1 MPAGDLFTASIT
13 EIAAGGG
20 GVASVGGM
28 KVFIDMTAPGDLVN
42 ARISREHGRWAEA
55 ELVEILRPSPLRIAP
70 ACPLYGICGGCSLQ
84 HLAYKAQLE
93 AKTAILK
100 NAFARIGGI
109 EVPEPDLI
117 PSPPWEY
124 RNRIQLHRNKARS
137 SSVGLKA
144 RKSSE
149 VIPVSDCPIA
159 DRGIRDALKNG
170 TIRPP
175 PEKDRFTVYS
185 RGKFFLCEGGKNRG
199 TMTLL
204 DRGIILDAGVFF
216 QGNAFMLEKLMAG
229 LTQTAAPRDLPAADI
244 YSGVGTFAL
253 FLKDL
258 FPRIDLVEEN
268 KTALAL
274 ARENVKGEGI
284 EYFAMKDEDWAE
296 YKKAA
301 GGANPSYGFIVA
313 DPPRQGLSPGIRRW
327 LVEKGPPLFA
337 YVSCDP
343 VSMARDS
350 RELTVAYDLE
360 KLSLY
365 DFYPQTAH
373 IESLGVFRRKGKEGF
388 PHKKRVQKDFT
399 NKKSP
404 LDIEGIDTDITTKEI
419 LDVIRECREG
429 SGYFKNK
436 YT

>member
-1 MPAGDLFTASIT
+1 MPAGDLFTASIK

-20 GVASVGGM
+20 GAASAGGM
-28 KVFIDMTAPGDLVN
+28 TVFIDMTAPGDLVK
-42 ARISREHGRWAEA
+42 ARITREHGRWAKA
-55 ELVEILRPSPLRIAP
+55 ELVEILEPSPLRIAP

-84 HLAYKAQLE
+84 HLAYEAQLE

-100 NAFARIGGI
+100 NAFARIGGV
-109 EVPEPDLI
+109 EAPEPDII

-124 RNRIQLHRNKARS
+124 RNRMQFHCAPRFHREAPGLV
-137 SSVGLKA
+137 SVGLKA
-144 RKSSE
+144 RKSAA
-149 VIPVSDCPIA
+149 VIPVSDCPVA
-159 DRGIRDALKNG
+159 DRGIRGALKNG

-185 RGKFFLCEGGKNRG
+185 RGGLFLCEGENNRG
-199 TMTLL
+199 KTTL
-204 DRGIILDAGVFF
+204 RGRGLILDAEVFF
-216 QGNAFMLEKLMAG
+216 QGNAFMLEKLIG
-229 LTQTAAPRDLPAADI
+229 DLIQRAAPRNLPAADV
-244 YSGVGTFAL
+244 YCGVGTFAL

-284 EYFAMKDEDWAE
+284 EYFAMKDEDWAGR
-296 YKKAA
+296 KKAA
-301 GGANPSYGFIVA
+301 GGTNPVYGFIVA

-343 VSMARDS
+343 ASMARDGG
-350 RELTVAYDLE
+350 ELISAYDLE
-360 KLSLY
+360 KLSFY

-373 IESLGVFRRKGKEGF
+373 IESLGIFRRKPRF
-388 PHKKRVQKDFT
+388 
-399 NKKSP
+399 SP
-404 LDIEGIDTDITTKEI
+404 
-419 LDVIRECREG
+419 RH
-429 SGYFKNK
+429 
-436 YT
+436 